1 MALQTFRSN
10 PSLGGFGS
18 ENTANVF
25 RRRPVITPPPTT
37 TTAEPAILEREN
49 ESSVDPDAFAQILK
63 ELVDNAVDACGNC
76 LHNPG
81 EAPAAVRG
89 TAKRKAKPASKG
101 SKAVSVQEEQKPKK
115 RVQVRI
121 EKVHKHHADPEN
133 NSQANPSSMPA
144 DVLRVVVTDNGC
156 GIPDIQA
163 AVDTFQTS
171 KAHNANKMPRD
182 SDARSTSSQLQTAGR
197 YGLGL
202 TLSLLHAQRLVPG
215 SSASIQSATIH
226 DTDYRSVLCVVD
238 SEHDSIRCVRHR
250 LRPKTNSNDSGTAV
264 SLLLP
269 ART

>member
-25 RRRPVITPPPTT
+25 RRRSVITPPP
-37 TTAEPAILEREN
+37 TTAEPAILERDN

-63 ELVDNAVDACGNC
+63 ELVDNAVDACGIC

-81 EAPAAVRG
+81 KAPAAVRG
-89 TAKRKAKPASKG
+89 TGKRKAKPTSKG
-101 SKAVSVQEEQKPKK
+101 SKAASAQEEQKPKK

-121 EKVHKHHADPEN
+121 EKVHKHHVDPEN
-133 NSQANPSSMPA
+133 DTRNNSQVNPSSIPA

-171 KAHNANKMPRD
+171 KAHNANRMPRE
-182 SDARSTSSQLQTAGR
+182 STSSQLQTAGR

-238 SEHDSIRCVRHR
+238 SDHDSIRCVRHR

-264 SLLLP
+264 SVLLP